1 MWGTW
6 GVRGCVDW
14 VSAEDTHSAESGVP
28 SLISTRR
35 EYQQPPATHTWQ
47 LGLNPVAMG
56 MSACGARPGFG
67 TIPQGAAGGPRSGSV
82 QEALTKLLTCGVTL
96 ALVNSIVV
104 IEDDQSLREMLSSI
118 LSANGYDVVAFA
130 DGETAVADDC
140 TIEAGLAII
149 DVGLPGM
156 DGLDVCRR
164 VRLHGRIAP
173 VMMLTARHDVHDRVL
188 GLDAGADDYLVKP
201 FALDEFLARVR
212 ALLRRRGAVADDAHD
227 ATTDCRI
234 DDLVVDPHTRIATR
248 GDDVLELTRLEFD
261 LLHLFV
267 SNAPGVLTR
276 EAIHERIWG
285 YDQDHMSNS
294 LEVFVSQLRR
304 KTEAGGR
311 PRLIH
316 TVRGV
321 GYDARADA
329 PAPAP

>member
-1 MWGTW
+1 M
-6 GVRGCVDW
+6 R
-14 VSAEDTHSAESGVP
+14 
-28 SLISTRR
+28 
-35 EYQQPPATHTWQ
+35 HTF
-47 LGLNPVAMG
+47 A
-56 MSACGARPGFG
+56 S
-67 TIPQGAAGGPRSGSV
+67 RSGSV
-82 QEALTKLLTCGVTL
+82 QEALTLLLTTKVTI
-96 ALVNSIVV
+96 ALVNSVVV

-118 LSANGYDVVAFA
+118 LSANGCDVVAFG
-130 DGETAVADDC
+130 DGETAVADQH

-164 VRLHGRIAP
+164 LRLHGRTAP
-173 VMMLTARHDVHDRVL
+173 VMMLTARHEVHDRVL

-201 FALDEFLARVR
+201 FALDELLARVR
-212 ALLRRRGAVADDAHD
+212 ALLRRRGTLADDQS

-234 DDLVVDPHTRIATR
+234 DDLVVDPHTRLATR

-304 KTEAGGR
+304 KTEASGR

-321 GYDARADA
+321 GYAARADT